1 MLLYLQSISQ
11 TSASNNKTKGNLDD
25 PMTVRQSFT
34 AVLERNST
42 FQADFTTEPYEAGW
56 ASEARWFV
64 RVLHSSGSDIELT
77 LTPQISPDG
86 MIWCD
91 EGSAPM
97 RIRPTQDKPP
107 FLYSLG
113 QTHFGQ
119 WLRLRGEL
127 SGAEASITVIIYLA
141 LKE

>member
-1 MLLYLQSISQ
+1 
-11 TSASNNKTKGNLDD
+11 
-25 PMTVRQSFT
+25 MTLRQSFT

-42 FQADFTTEPYEAGW
+42 FEADFTTEPYEAGW

-64 RVLHSSGSDIELT
+64 RILHSSGSHTELT

-91 EGSAPM
+91 AESPPM
-97 RIRPTQDKPP
+97 RIRPGQDKAPL
-107 FLYSLG
+107 LYSLG
-113 QTHFGQ
+113 QTNFGH
-119 WLRLRGEL
+119 WLRLNGEL
-127 SGAEASITVIIYLA
+127 SGEAASITVIIYLA